1 MITSNAARDPLARIG
16 ELMDSDHSSLVTV
29 ILDTQAVT
37 YPARAVEDFVALH
50 IATLLDWA
58 GGAIRRH
65 RVSDPAFGA
74 ADALQEALLMT
85 LEAMK
90 GGKVG
95 SMDTEED
102 VVRLFRHKLAHAVL
116 RERARA
122 DARKRGGS
130 GSAGWRVSRAA
141 RDSDVDLDAI
151 GSHTPPPEEQAIV
164 TEEVERRLTLLDQHN
179 PGLRAVA
186 VKKAEGFTHEE
197 IAGQLGGS
205 LSTVERQVRRIKA
218 ILEMH
223 VSDPGRRK
231 FNDS

>member
-1 MITSNAARDPLARIG
+1 MFASNGARDPMARIG

-29 ILDTQAVT
+29 VLDTQAVT
-37 YPARAVEDFVALH
+37 YQARAMEDFVALH

-65 RVSDPAFGA
+65 RVADPAFGA

-95 SMDTEED
+95 SLNTEED

-122 DARKRGGS
+122 AARKRGGS

-141 RDSDVDLDAI
+141 RDPDVDLDAI
-151 GSHTPPPEEQAIV
+151 GSDTPPPEVQAIV
-164 TEEVERRLTLLDQHN
+164 SEEVERRLTLLDQHN
-179 PGLRAVA
+179 PSLRAVA

-223 VSDPGRRK
+223 VSDPGRK
-231 FNDS
+231 KT